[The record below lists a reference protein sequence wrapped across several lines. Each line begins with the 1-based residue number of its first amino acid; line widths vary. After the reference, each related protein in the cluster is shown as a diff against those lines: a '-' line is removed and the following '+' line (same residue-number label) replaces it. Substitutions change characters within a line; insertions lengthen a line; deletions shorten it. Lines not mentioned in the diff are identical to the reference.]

1 MRKVADLNEADIKAI
16 VNRVRD
22 TLNSKFEAGRVYKWL
37 YGDITITEE
46 FVTQTWLEIRKAIEA
61 DDAS

>member
-22 TLNSKFEAGRVYKWL
+22 TLNSKFEAGRVYRWL
-37 YGDITITEE
+37 YSDITITEE

>member
-61 DDAS
+61 DDAT

>member
-22 TLNSKFEAGRVYKWL
+22 TLNSKFEAGRVHRWL

-61 DDAS
+61 DDAT